1 MIDNLV
7 AFNSEKQQIFT
18 QEMNKTLTEFRYSTA
33 KTKLATIFPDK
44 TEIPWVVMSIKSKSV
59 FHAKNLENLKTHY
72 NS

>member
-18 QEMNKTLTEFRYSTA
+18 QEMNKTLTEFRYSTV
-33 KTKLATIFPDK
+33 KTKLAIIFPNK
-44 TEIPWVVMSIKSKSV
+44 TEIPSVVMSIKSKSV